1 MEKTRDWN
9 ALSPEDRRAIM
20 EMADNLFIPP
30 QYVATMWEQGLL
42 DY

>member
-1 MEKTRDWN
+1 MEQKRDWN

-20 EMADNLFIPP
+20 ELADSLFIPP
-30 QYVATMWEQGLL
+30 QYVATMWELGEI